1 MDATKQ
7 VLIFDG
13 DCAFCSSS
21 ARLLRRITKNKIPIE
36 PYQKLDLESLGL
48 TSELTS
54 KAVYFVSS
62 TKTFVA
68 AAAIGQAL
76 IESQPAWALA
86 GRFLKLPVV
95 TFGPDMIAVGA
106 VDQLGGNTH
115 PPAGLAHAALEHIT
129 DVQVRC
135 DLANIGRLALVGKGR
150 IAGGDAQRREARQGD
165 DDIFGYAVGKILLL
179 GIAR

>member
-21 ARLLRRITKNKIPIE
+21 ARLLRRMTKNKIPIE
-36 PYQKLDLESLGL
+36 PYQKLNLESLGL

-62 TKTFVA
+62 KKRFVA
-68 AAAIGQAL
+68 AAAIAQAL
-76 IESQPAWALA
+76 IESKTAWALA

-95 TFGPDMIAVGA
+95 RNIAKPIYYLVAANRHRFPGGTPEC
-106 VDQLGGNTH
+106 QL
-115 PPAGLAHAALEHIT
+115 P
-129 DVQVRC
+129 QS
-135 DLANIGRLALVGKGR
+135 
-150 IAGGDAQRREARQGD
+150 
-165 DDIFGYAVGKILLL
+165 
-179 GIAR
+179 

>member
-21 ARLLRRITKNKIPIE
+21 ARLLRRMTKNKIPIE

-62 TKTFVA
+62 SSRFVA
-68 AAAIGQAL
+68 AAAIAQAL
-76 IESQPAWALA
+76 IESKTVWALA
-86 GRFLKLPVV
+86 GWFLKLPVV
-95 TFGPDMIAVGA
+95 RNIAKPIYYLVAANRHRLPGGTPEC
-106 VDQLGGNTH
+106 QL
-115 PPAGLAHAALEHIT
+115 P
-129 DVQVRC
+129 QS
-135 DLANIGRLALVGKGR
+135 
-150 IAGGDAQRREARQGD
+150 
-165 DDIFGYAVGKILLL
+165 
-179 GIAR
+179 